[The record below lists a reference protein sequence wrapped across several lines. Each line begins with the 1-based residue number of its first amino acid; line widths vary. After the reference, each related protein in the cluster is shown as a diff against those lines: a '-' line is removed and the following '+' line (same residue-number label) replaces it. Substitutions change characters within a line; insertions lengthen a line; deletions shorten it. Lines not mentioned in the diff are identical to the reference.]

1 MNTLVITILS
11 IVAVVLLVIMVHAF
25 SYESEIIEKA
35 ERSKFYHVLAKL
47 TSSKYTGYYPNED
60 EVKAMKGYAKQPT
73 EYDNHPVG
81 SYMRLCKTLG
91 STLKTCGNFHNYNL
105 NFNMGEVGTGVTVM
119 AVFVIVVTLGV
130 VLC

>member
-11 IVAVVLLVIMVHAF
+11 IIAVAFFAAMVLVF
-25 SYESEIIEKA
+25 SHENEVIEKA

-47 TSSKYTGYYPNED
+47 TSSKYIGYYPNED
-60 EVKAMKGYAKQPT
+60 EVNAMKAYAKQPT

-91 STLKTCGNFHNYNL
+91 NTLKTCGNFHNYSL
-105 NFNMGEVGTGVTVM
+105 NFNMGEVGTGF
-119 AVFVIVVTLGV
+119 AVLIAFGVLITLGV
-130 VLC
+130 ALC